1 MAADKVN
8 LRGPG
13 DRVISPDRESVI
25 FEKQLHGAVFLL
37 SALITMLWGGTFLV
51 VHHAMTLCGPFFF
64 VGLRFVTA
72 AITLSLFSLKA
83 LRGITGRD
91 ILAGASI
98 GLAIAVGYSLQSAGM
113 KTISSSQSAFI
124 TAMYVPL
131 VPLLQ
136 WMVYRRRPSLMT
148 CCGAVVAFCGLLVL
162 SGPITHL
169 SGTSGLS
176 HGELITLVST
186 LGIAAEILLIS
197 HFADKR
203 DIQRLTVIQL
213 ASASLFS
220 FAFMWPAGESAPPLG
235 GAILFSAGGL
245 GIVSAVIQ
253 LTINRAQRS
262 VPAARATIIYAG
274 EPVWA
279 AVAAWL
285 VGERIPLTTVG
296 GGGMILLAVL
306 LSELR
311 LKKRGEVNAPP
322 TP

>member
-1 MAADKVN
+1 MTAV
-8 LRGPG
+8 RQP
-13 DRVISPDRESVI
+13 SPQPSFSRPVLVLI
-25 FEKQLHGAVFLL
+25 M
-37 SALITMLWGGTFLV
+37 ITMLWGGTFLV

-64 VGLRFVTA
+64 VGLRFAAA
-72 AITLSLFSLKA
+72 AITLSLFSVKA
-83 LRGITGRD
+83 LRGITRRD

-113 KTISSSQSAFI
+113 KSISSSQSAFI

-136 WMVYRRRPSLMT
+136 WIIYRRRPSLMI

-162 SGPITHL
+162 SGQFTHL
-169 SGTSGLS
+169 SGPSGLS
-176 HGELITLVST
+176 QGQLITLVST

-197 HFADKR
+197 HFADKH

-220 FAFMWPAGESAPPLG
+220 FAFMLPAGEPLPPVG
-235 GAILFSAGGL
+235 GEIVFSACGL
-245 GIVSAVIQ
+245 GIASAVIQ
-253 LTINRAQRS
+253 LTMNRAQRS

-311 LKKRGEVNAPP
+311 WKKRGGACRSP
-322 TP
+322 TS